1 MRQRPEALSWG
12 AGLCAFKPVC
22 VPTGLCSCTVGWRG
36 MGLAVRSS
44 ASQGGRH
51 VADAAQMLWA
61 EDRAGELGLGFLGAG
76 RFCRPHPP
84 QQLAGRGLS
93 G

>member
-1 MRQRPEALSWG
+1 MRQWPEALSWG

-22 VPTGLCSCTVGWRG
+22 VPMGLCSCTVGWRG